1 MSDKT
6 RHYLDVRAFFYM
18 SLEAMLMIG
27 ILIFSIYICRHRLI
41 TSIIQDEDFVLKVA
55 VFITFI
61 LIPLYLLSLY
71 EERIAPGNVLELSG
85 WRLFQALVIAAFLLS
100 FIYFMYPF
108 LSFERDIFLTSFII
122 IGVSSLAIR
131 LLYQKILTIKHIDKN
146 ILIIGCGALAGEI
159 TQEIEKKK
167 DIGYNVVGFITNDP
181 ERIGKKLFNKPILGD
196 PSQIMDIVDEKKVDQ
211 IIVALDER
219 RGGFPLMQL
228 LECKVQGLIIKPGV
242 EFYERLTGRLK
253 IKHLVP
259 STMIFSKGFKKS
271 TLQLALKRFTELIM
285 SVCGLIILAPLM
297 LLIALLIK
305 LESKGPVFYRQ
316 ERVGEYGKSFE
327 LIKFR
332 SMYTDAEANGPVWAK
347 ENDSRVTRVGKWL
360 RKLRLDEIPQMINV
374 IKGNMSFVGPRPE
387 RPHFVNILRR
397 EIPFYDQRLSV
408 KPGITGWAQ
417 IMYVY
422 AGSKEETLEKMTYD
436 LFYIKNMS
444 LFLDFYIIYKTIMV
458 VFFGK
463 GAR

>member
-1 MSDKT
+1 MSNKT
-6 RHYLDVRAFFYM
+6 RLYLDIRAFCYI
-18 SLEAMLMIG
+18 SLEALMMIG
-27 ILIFSIYICRHRLI
+27 ILIFSIYLRRDGLNLSVIRNENFI
-41 TSIIQDEDFVLKVA
+41 LKVA

-100 FIYFMYPF
+100 FIYFNYPF
-108 LSFERDIFLTSFII
+108 LAFERDIFLTSFLF
-122 IGVSSLAIR
+122 IGLASLVLR
-131 LLYQKILTIKHIDKN
+131 LIYQKILTIKQADKN
-146 ILIIGCGALAGEI
+146 VLIIGCGTLAGEI
-159 TQEIEKKK
+159 TQEI
-167 DIGYNVVGFITNDP
+167 DNHNNIGYNVVGFITNEPD
-181 ERIGKKLFNKPILGD
+181 RIGKKAYNKPILGD
-196 PSQIMDIVDEKKVDQ
+196 PSQIMEIVTDKKVDQ

-242 EFYERLTGRLK
+242 DFYERLTGRLK

-271 TLQLALKRFTELIM
+271 ALQLTLKRFTELIM
-285 SVCGLIILAPLM
+285 SICGLIILAPLM
-297 LLIALLIK
+297 LIIALLVK
-305 LESKGPVFYRQ
+305 LESRGPVFYRQ
-316 ERVGEYGKSFE
+316 ERVGEYGKCFE

-332 SMYTDAEANGPVWAK
+332 SMYTDAEANGPVWAT
-347 ENDSRVTRVGKWL
+347 ENDNRVTRVGKWL

>member
-1 MSDKT
+1 MSNKT
-6 RHYLDVRAFFYM
+6 RLYLDIRAFCYM
-18 SLEAMLMIG
+18 SLEALLMIG
-27 ILIFSIYICRHRLI
+27 ILIFSIYLRRDGLLF
-41 TSIIQDEDFVLKVA
+41 SIIRDEDFVLKVA
-55 VFITFI
+55 VFVTFI
-61 LIPLYLLSLY
+61 LVPLYLLSLY
-71 EERIAPGNVLELSG
+71 EERIAPGHVLELSG
-85 WRLFQALVIAAFLLS
+85 WRLFQALVIAVFLLS
-100 FIYFMYPF
+100 FIYFIHPF
-108 LSFERDIFLTSFII
+108 LAFERDIFLTSFLLIGLLSLII
-122 IGVSSLAIR
+122 RMI
-131 LLYQKILTIKHIDKN
+131 YQKILTIQRVNKN

-159 TQEIEKKK
+159 TQEIENQKN
-167 DIGYNVVGFITNDP
+167 IGYNVIGFITNEPD
-181 ERIGKKLFNKPILGD
+181 RIGKRVYNKPILGD
-196 PSQIMDIVDEKKVDQ
+196 PSQIMEIVNDKKVDQ

-271 TLQLALKRFTELIM
+271 ALQLALKRFTELIM
-285 SVCGLIILAPLM
+285 SICGLIILAPLM
-297 LLIALLIK
+297 LIIALLIK
-305 LESKGPVFYRQ
+305 LESRGPVFYRQ

-332 SMYTDAEANGPVWAK
+332 SMYIDAEADGPVWAK
-347 ENDSRVTRVGKWL
+347 ENDKRVTRVGKWL

>member
-1 MSDKT
+1 MSNKT
-6 RHYLDVRAFFYM
+6 RHFLDVRAFFYI
-18 SLEAMLMIG
+18 SLEALLMIG
-27 ILIFSIYICRHRLI
+27 ILIFSIYLCRPNRIL
-41 TSIIQDEDFVLKVA
+41 SIIYDEHFALKVT
-55 VFITFI
+55 TFVTCI

-71 EERIAPGNVLELSG
+71 EERVVPGNVLELSG

-100 FIYFMYPF
+100 FIYYIYPF
-108 LSFERDIFLTSFII
+108 LAFERDVFLTSFLI
-122 IGVSSLAIR
+122 IGVTSLAIR
-131 LLYQKILTIKHIDKN
+131 LIYQKILTIKHIDKN
-146 ILIIGCGALAGEI
+146 VLIIGCGALAAEI
-159 TQEIEKKK
+159 AQEIEKQK
-167 DIGYNVVGFITNDP
+167 DIGYNVVGFVTNEP
-181 ERIGKKLFNKPILGD
+181 ERIGKKLINKHILGD
-196 PSQIMDIVDEKKVDQ
+196 PSQIMEIVNEKKVDQ

-285 SVCGLIILAPLM
+285 SFCGLIILAPLM
-297 LLIALLIK
+297 LIIALLIK
-305 LESKGPVFYRQ
+305 LESRGPVFYRQ
-316 ERVGEYGKSFE
+316 ERVGEYGKTFE
-327 LIKFR
+327 LVKFR
-332 SMYTDAEANGPVWAK
+332 SMYVDAETGGPVWAK
-347 ENDSRVTRVGKWL
+347 ENDNRVTRVGKWL

-374 IKGNMSFVGPRPE
+374 IRGNMSFVGPRPE

-417 IMYVY
+417 IMYIY
-422 AGSKEETLEKMTYD
+422 AGSKEETMEKMTYD

-444 LFLDFYIIYKTIMV
+444 LFLDYYIIYKTIMV